1 MQQLI
6 NYIKNKI
13 IDFRSNTLNQKE
25 SILNK
30 SNFRFN
36 LFQELTVLK
45 IIYKIYFFLSY
56 LKGQMFS

>member
-56 LKGQMFS
+56 LKD